1 MHFWTEEEA
10 EFIRE
15 IYPYY
20 PNKVVAKMVKEKF
33 GIETS
38 ANNLKN
44 VKNKYGIPDKVIPNP
59 GNYQKGQV
67 PWNKGK
73 SMPEETKEKVKKT
86 WFKKGQIP
94 QNHQPIGTTRIT
106 SDGYKEIK
114 VKEPDVWQLYN
125 RYIYEKEH
133 GVKLE
138 AKDIIIFAD
147 GNREN
152 FGIDNLVKVSRAN
165 LLHLNRNN
173 LIFGNPD
180 LTKAGVVVS
189 KVVEKAIGLE
199 RKEKKS

>member
-33 GIETS
+33 GTETS
-38 ANNLKN
+38 ANNLTN

-59 GNYQKGQV
+59 GNYKKGQV

-73 SMPEETKEKVKKT
+73 GMSDETKEKVKNT
-86 WFKKGQIP
+86 WFKKGQMP
-94 QNHQPIGTTRIT
+94 KNHQPIGTTRIT

-152 FGIDNLVKVSRAN
+152 FDIDNLVKVSRAN
-165 LLHLNRNN
+165 LLYLNRHN
-173 LIFGNPD
+173 LIFDNTD
-180 LTKAGVVVS
+180 LTKTGVAVS
-189 KVVEKAIGLE
+189 KVVEKANGLK
-199 RKEKKS
+199 RKEK

>member
-1 MHFWTEEEA
+1 MHFWTEEEV
-10 EFIRE
+10 EFIRG
-15 IYPYY
+15 IYPNY

-33 GIETS
+33 GTETS
-38 ANNLKN
+38 ASNLTN
-44 VKNKYGIPDKVIPNP
+44 VKIKYGIPNKTIPNP

-73 SMPEETKEKVKKT
+73 GMPEETKEKVKKT
-86 WFKKGQIP
+86 WFKKGQMP
-94 QNHQPIGTTRIT
+94 KNHQPIGTTRIT

-152 FGIDNLVKVSRAN
+152 FDIDNLVKVSRAN

-173 LIFGNPD
+173 LIFDDPD
-180 LTKAGVVVS
+180 LTKAGVTVS
-189 KVVEKAIGLE
+189 KVVETAMELE
-199 RKEKKS
+199 RKEK